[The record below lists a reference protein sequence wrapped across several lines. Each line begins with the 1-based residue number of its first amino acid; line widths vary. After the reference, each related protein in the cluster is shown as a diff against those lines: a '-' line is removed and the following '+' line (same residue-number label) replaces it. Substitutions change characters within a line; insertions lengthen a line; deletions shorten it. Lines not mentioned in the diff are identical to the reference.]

1 MFQGQKV
8 TRNRPNLKLRWV
20 LTDHSETDF
29 LQLLNPK
36 QLWVVGTGF
45 LQLQEPKQLR
55 VEGTG
60 FLQLQK
66 PKQERVLGTGY
77 LQHRVS
83 KRGRVEMGPRV
94 LQDLREH

>member
-1 MFQGQKV
+1 MFQGQKL

-36 QLWVVGTGF
+36 QLRVVGTGF
-45 LQLQEPKQLR
+45 LQLQE
-55 VEGTG
+55 
-60 FLQLQK
+60 

-77 LQHRVS
+77 LQHRVT
-83 KRGRVEMGPRV
+83 KRVPV
-94 LQDLREH
+94 VD